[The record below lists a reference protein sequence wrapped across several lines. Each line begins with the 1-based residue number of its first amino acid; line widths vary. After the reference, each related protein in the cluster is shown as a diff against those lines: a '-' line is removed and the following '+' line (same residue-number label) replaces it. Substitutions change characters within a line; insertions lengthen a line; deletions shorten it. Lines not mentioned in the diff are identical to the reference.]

1 MTTIDENERRS
12 NSDTN
17 KADRSSDRS
26 FITKQQEQQEEDEEP
41 PPLVYATVEA
51 TAPTEVLVASASTV
65 VSSTSASAP
74 VSAVSAIDAWSCP
87 RCTLLN
93 PNRKLYC
100 IACFQR
106 HPDLAANHLNYNCHH
121 RASDPENDE
130 DDDANHN
137 SNEDCY
143 NNDHVNPTA
152 TQHQYILAAD
162 VAGILNG
169 NDNNNN
175 GIVVESFNSQ
185 HDVASRVVVRDA
197 PYAAAAVE
205 DDDVDAAEE
214 APGHKKKRRRRRRK
228 QRMMVC
234 GTVGATAGA
243 VLFGIGGGAVLGSA
257 LAGGLV
263 ARIVSKQK
271 ERAKD
276 ARVRHERRER
286 EATDE
291 DKNRIMG

>member
-1 MTTIDENERRS
+1 MTTIDENEIRS

-26 FITKQQEQQEEDEEP
+26 FITKQQQEQQEDEEP

-51 TAPTEVLVASASTV
+51 TAPTEVIATSASAV
-65 VSSTSASAP
+65 VSSTSAIST
-74 VSAVSAIDAWSCP
+74 IDTWSCP

-106 HPDLAANHLNYNCHH
+106 HPDLAANLDNRSFDH

-143 NNDHVNPTA
+143 NDLVIQTAA
-152 TQHQYILAAD
+152 TQHQQYILAAD

-175 GIVVESFNSQ
+175 DIIVESLFHSQ
-185 HDVASRVVVRDA
+185 HDVARRVVTRDA
-197 PYAAAAVE
+197 PYVTDV
-205 DDDVDAAEE
+205 DDDAVEE
-214 APGHKKKRRRRRRK
+214 APGHKKQRRRRRRQ

-243 VLFGIGGGAVLGSA
+243 VVFGIGGGAVLGSA

-286 EATDE
+286 EAPDE

>member
-74 VSAVSAIDAWSCP
+74 VSAASTIDAWSCP

-106 HPDLAANHLNYNCHH
+106 HPDLAANHLDYNCHH
-121 RASDPENDE
+121 RASDPEYDE
-130 DDDANHN
+130 DDGHN
-137 SNEDCY
+137 T
-143 NNDHVNPTA
+143 DHVRLTTA
-152 TQHQYILAAD
+152 THQQYILAAD

-263 ARIVSKQK
+263 ARVVSKQK

>member
-1 MTTIDENERRS
+1 MFYDEFLLLLTVHVQDKRITMTTIDENERRS

-51 TAPTEVLVASASTV
+51 TAPTEVLLASASAV

-74 VSAVSAIDAWSCP
+74 VSAASTIDAWSCP
-87 RCTLLN
+87 RCTFLN

-106 HPDLAANHLNYNCHH
+106 HPDLAANHLDYNCHH
-121 RASDPENDE
+121 RAFDPEYDE

-137 SNEDCY
+137 NNEDCHT
-143 NNDHVNPTA
+143 NDPVHPTTA
-152 TQHQYILAAD
+152 THQQYILAAD

-175 GIVVESFNSQ
+175 DIVVESVFHSQ
-185 HDVASRVVVRDA
+185 HDVARRVVTRDA
-197 PYAAAAVE
+197 PYVAAAESAV
-205 DDDVDAAEE
+205 EE
-214 APGHKKKRRRRRRK
+214 APGHTKKRRRSPRF
-228 QRMMVC
+228 
-234 GTVGATAGA
+234 GARGWH
-243 VLFGIGGGAVLGSA
+243 GS
-257 LAGGLV
+257 
-263 ARIVSKQK
+263 
-271 ERAKD
+271 
-276 ARVRHERRER
+276 
-286 EATDE
+286 
-291 DKNRIMG
+291 